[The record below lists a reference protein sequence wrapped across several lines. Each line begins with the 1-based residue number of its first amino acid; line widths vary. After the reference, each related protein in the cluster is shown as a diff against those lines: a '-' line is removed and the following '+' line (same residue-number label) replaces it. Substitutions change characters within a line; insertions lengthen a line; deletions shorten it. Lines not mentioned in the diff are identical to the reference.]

1 MDETLAKIDAIRK
14 RTNVTYERAREA
26 LEKAGGDVVSAL
38 TEIEKSSRKKE
49 VMRVR
54 GEDLLR
60 TVAAIIRR
68 GNASRIV
75 IKKGDSVVMDIP
87 VTIGVVATIL
97 APWLTLLGTTAL
109 LVSTWTLEIER
120 PEDDSEMEPTRTSM

>member
-120 PEDDSEMEPTRTSM
+120 PEDGSEMEPTRTSM